1 MGKLDGKIALIT
13 GGGSGIGRAT
23 ALLFASEG
31 ARLAVV
37 DRAEDNARVVAAEI
51 TQGGG
56 EAIAIVADVSKAA
69 DTERMV
75 AETVG
80 RFGRLDILY
89 NNAGIGFARRTH
101 LLTEEEWDR
110 TIDVDLKGVFL
121 GCKYALPEL
130 MKRGGAILS
139 TASVAGIEGFRQM
152 AAYCAAKA
160 GVILL
165 TKSLAMDY
173 AEHGIRV
180 NCICPGSI
188 ETPLYESGFDNLTPE
203 KRARAHQMFAAMH
216 LLGRAGSPEEIARAA
231 LFLCSQDASFITG
244 QAVVVDGGYSTGH
257 RMGFGPINPTVR
269 RPN

>member
-1 MGKLDGKIALIT
+1 MGKLDGKVALIT

-23 ALLFASEG
+23 AILFAAEG
-31 ARLAVV
+31 AKLSVV
-37 DRAEDNARVVAAEI
+37 DRAEDSARAVAAEI
-51 TQGGG
+51 TQAGGA
-56 EAIAIVADVSKAA
+56 AIAIRADVSKAA

-75 AETVG
+75 AETAG
-80 RFGRLDILY
+80 HFGRLDILY
-89 NNAGIGFARRTH
+89 NNAGIGIARRTH
-101 LLTEEEWDR
+101 LLTEEEWDL

-130 MKRGGAILS
+130 MKQGGAILS
-139 TASVAGIEGFRQM
+139 TASVAGLEGFRQM

-180 NCICPGSI
+180 NCICPGAI
-188 ETPLYESGFDNLTPE
+188 ETPLFESAFENLTPE
-203 KRARAHQMFAAMH
+203 ERVRGHQRFAVMH
-216 LLGRAGSPEEIARAA
+216 LVGRTGKPEEIARAA

-244 QAVVVDGGYSTGH
+244 QAVVVDGGYTAGH
-257 RMGFGPINPTVR
+257 RMIRLP
-269 RPN
+269 

>member
-1 MGKLDGKIALIT
+1 MAKLDGKVALIT
-13 GGGSGIGRAT
+13 GSGSGIGRAT
-23 ALLFASEG
+23 ALLFAAEG
-31 ARLAVV
+31 AKLAIV
-37 DRAEDNARVVAAEI
+37 DRAEDNARAVAAEI
-51 TQGGG
+51 TKSGG
-56 EAIAIVADVSKAA
+56 EAIAIRADVAKAA
-69 DTERMV
+69 DTEQMV
-75 AETVG
+75 ADTIG
-80 RFGRLDILY
+80 QFGSLDILY
-89 NNAGIGFARRTH
+89 NNAGIGFPRRAH

-121 GCKYALPEL
+121 GCRYALPEL

-160 GVILL
+160 GVIML

-203 KRARAHQMFAAMH
+203 RRARAHQEFAAMH
-216 LLGRAGSPEEIARAA
+216 LLGRTGEPEEIARVA
-231 LFLCSQDASFITG
+231 LFLCSQDSSFITG
-244 QAVVVDGGYSTGH
+244 QALVVDGGYSTGH
-257 RMGFGPINPTVR
+257 RLVKLG
-269 RPN
+269 

>member
-1 MGKLDGKIALIT
+1 MGKLEGKIALIT
-13 GGGSGIGRAT
+13 GGGSGIGRAS
-23 ALLFASEG
+23 ALMFAAEG
-31 ARLAVV
+31 AKVSV
-37 DRAEDNARVVAAEI
+37 IDRAEDNARAVAAEI
-51 TQGGG
+51 VKGGG
-56 EAIAIVADVSKAA
+56 EAIAIRADVSKAA

-75 AETVG
+75 AETAG
-80 RFGRLDILY
+80 HFGNLDILY

-130 MKRGGAILS
+130 MKHGGVILS
-139 TASVAGIEGFRQM
+139 TASIAGLEGLRQM

-188 ETPLYESGFDNLTPE
+188 ETPLYESGFENLTPE
-203 KRARAHQMFAAMH
+203 KRARAQQMFAAMH
-216 LLGRAGSPEEIARAA
+216 LLGRAGEPDEIARVA

-244 QAVVVDGGYSTGH
+244 QAVVVDGGYTTGH
-257 RMGFGPINPTVR
+257 RMIR
-269 RPN
+269 LS

>member
-1 MGKLDGKIALIT
+1 
-13 GGGSGIGRAT
+13 
-23 ALLFASEG
+23 
-31 ARLAVV
+31 
-37 DRAEDNARVVAAEI
+37 
-51 TQGGG
+51 
-56 EAIAIVADVSKAA
+56 
-69 DTERMV
+69 MV
-75 AETVG
+75 AETAG
-80 RFGRLDILY
+80 RFGTLDILY

-130 MKRGGAILS
+130 MKHGGAILS

-188 ETPLYESGFDNLTPE
+188 ETPLYESGFDHLTPE
-203 KRARAHQMFAAMH
+203 KRARAHQTFAAMH
-216 LLGRAGSPEEIARAA
+216 LLGRAGEPEEIARVA

-257 RMGFGPINPTVR
+257 RMIRLT
-269 RPN
+269 

>member
-1 MGKLDGKIALIT
+1 MTPPRRSIFIT
-13 GGGSGIGRAT
+13 GAASGMGRET
-23 ALLFASEG
+23 ARLFASKGWFVGGYDVNEVG
-31 ARLAVV
+31 LADLRAELGEENCLARRLDVT
-37 DRAEDNARVVAAEI
+37 DRADYREALDEFAPAA
-51 TQGGG
+51 G
-56 EAIAIVADVSKAA
+56 
-69 DTERMV
+69 
-75 AETVG
+75 
-80 RFGRLDILY
+80 GRLDILY

-269 RPN
+269 KPN

>member
-1 MGKLDGKIALIT
+1 MGKLEGKIALIT

-23 ALLFASEG
+23 ALMFAAEG
-31 ARLAVV
+31 AKVSVV
-37 DRAEDNARVVAAEI
+37 DRAEESARTVAAEI
-51 TQGGG
+51 VKCGG
-56 EAIAIVADVSKAA
+56 EAIAIRADVSKAA

-75 AETVG
+75 VETAG
-80 RFGRLDILY
+80 HFGRLDILY

-130 MKRGGAILS
+130 MKRGGVILS
-139 TASVAGIEGFRQM
+139 TASIAGLEGSRQM
-152 AAYCAAKA
+152 AAYCAAKG

-173 AEHGIRV
+173 AEYGIRV
-180 NCICPGSI
+180 NCICPGAI
-188 ETPLYESGFDNLTPE
+188 ETPLYESGFENLTPE

-216 LLGRAGSPEEIARAA
+216 LLRRTGEPDEIARVA

-244 QAVVVDGGYSTGH
+244 QAVVVDGGFTAGH
-257 RMGFGPINPTVR
+257 RMIR
-269 RPN
+269 LS

>member
-13 GGGSGIGRAT
+13 GAGSGIGRAT
-23 ALLFASEG
+23 ALMFAGEG
-31 ARLAVV
+31 AKVAVV
-37 DRAEDNARVVAAEI
+37 DRAEDHALAVAAEI
-51 TQGGG
+51 GQSGG
-56 EAIAIVADVSKAA
+56 EAVAVRADVSKAA

-75 AETVG
+75 VETIG

-130 MKRGGAILS
+130 MKRGGVILS

-160 GVILL
+160 GVIML

-216 LLGRAGSPEEIARAA
+216 LVGRAGEPQEIARVAM
-231 LFLCSQDASFITG
+231 FLCSQDASFITG
-244 QAVVVDGGYSTGH
+244 QAVVVDGGYTTGH
-257 RMGFGPINPTVR
+257 RMIRLT
-269 RPN
+269 

>member
-13 GGGSGIGRAT
+13 GSGSGIGRAT
-23 ALLFASEG
+23 ALVFAAEG
-31 ARLAVV
+31 AKVAVV
-37 DRAEDNARVVAAEI
+37 DRAGDNARAVAAEI
-51 TQGGG
+51 AKGGG
-56 EAIAIVADVSKAA
+56 EAVAIVADVSKGA

-152 AAYCAAKA
+152 AAVLRGEGRRDHADQVVSDGLRGAWDSRSTASVPDRSKRRS
-160 GVILL
+160 
-165 TKSLAMDY
+165 T
-173 AEHGIRV
+173 RV
-180 NCICPGSI
+180 
-188 ETPLYESGFDNLTPE
+188 
-203 KRARAHQMFAAMH
+203 
-216 LLGRAGSPEEIARAA
+216 
-231 LFLCSQDASFITG
+231 AST
-244 QAVVVDGGYSTGH
+244 T
-257 RMGFGPINPTVR
+257 
-269 RPN
+269 

>member
-1 MGKLDGKIALIT
+1 MFTPVT
-13 GGGSGIGRAT
+13 GRAVLVTGATKGIGKGIAAT
-23 ALLFASEG
+23 FVNAG
-31 ARLAVV
+31 AR
-37 DRAEDNARVVAAEI
+37 VAIVGRDPEVGA
-51 TQGGG
+51 QAMSDLGADGG
-56 EAIAIVADVSKAA
+56 EVAYVQADVGVAA

-75 AETVG
+75 AETGG
-80 RFGRLDILY
+80 RFGTLDILY

-130 MKRGGAILS
+130 MKHGGAILS

-216 LLGRAGSPEEIARAA
+216 LLGRAGEPEEIARVA

-244 QAVVVDGGYSTGH
+244 QAVIVDGGYSTGH
-257 RMGFGPINPTVR
+257 RMIRLT
-269 RPN
+269 

>member
-1 MGKLDGKIALIT
+1 MGKLDGKVALIT

-23 ALLFASEG
+23 AILFAAEG
-31 ARLAVV
+31 AKLAVV
-37 DRAEDNARVVAAEI
+37 DRAEDSARTVAGEI
-51 TQGGG
+51 SRAGGS
-56 EAIAIVADVSKAA
+56 AIAIRADVSKAA

-75 AETVG
+75 AETAG
-80 RFGRLDILY
+80 HFGHLDILY

-121 GCKYALPEL
+121 GCKYALPAL
-130 MKRGGAILS
+130 MKQGGVILS
-139 TASVAGIEGFRQM
+139 TASVAGLEGFRQM

-188 ETPLYESGFDNLTPE
+188 GTPLYESGFDNLTPE
-203 KRARAHQMFAAMH
+203 KRERAHQMFAAMH
-216 LLGRAGSPEEIARAA
+216 LVGRTGEPEEIARAA

-244 QAVVVDGGYSTGH
+244 QAIVVDGGYTTGH
-257 RMGFGPINPTVR
+257 RMI
-269 RPN
+269 RPS

>member
-23 ALLFASEG
+23 AILFAAEG
-31 ARLAVV
+31 AKLSVV
-37 DRAEDNARVVAAEI
+37 DRAEDSARAVAAEI
-51 TQGGG
+51 TQAGGA
-56 EAIAIVADVSKAA
+56 AIAIRADVSKAA

-75 AETVG
+75 AETAG
-80 RFGRLDILY
+80 HFGRLDILY
-89 NNAGIGFARRTH
+89 NNAGIGIARRTH
-101 LLTEEEWDR
+101 LLTEEEWDL

-130 MKRGGAILS
+130 MKQGGAILS
-139 TASVAGIEGFRQM
+139 TASVAGLEGFRQM

-180 NCICPGSI
+180 NCICPGAI
-188 ETPLYESGFDNLTPE
+188 ETPLFESAFENLTPE
-203 KRARAHQMFAAMH
+203 ERVRGHQRFAVMH
-216 LLGRAGSPEEIARAA
+216 PVGRTGKPEEIARAA

-244 QAVVVDGGYSTGH
+244 QAVVVDGGYTAGH
-257 RMGFGPINPTVR
+257 RMIRLP
-269 RPN
+269 

>member
-13 GGGSGIGRAT
+13 GAGSGIGRAT
-23 ALLFASEG
+23 ALVFAAEG
-31 ARLAVV
+31 AKVAVV
-37 DRAEDNARVVAAEI
+37 DRAEDHALAVAAEI
-51 TQGGG
+51 GQSGG
-56 EAIAIVADVSKAA
+56 EAVTVRADVSKAA

-75 AETVG
+75 VETIG

-130 MKRGGAILS
+130 MKRGGVILS

-160 GVILL
+160 GVIML

-216 LLGRAGSPEEIARAA
+216 LVGRAGEPQEIARVAM
-231 LFLCSQDASFITG
+231 FLCSQDASFITG
-244 QAVVVDGGYSTGH
+244 QAVVVDGGYTTGH
-257 RMGFGPINPTVR
+257 RMIRLT
-269 RPN
+269 

>member
-13 GGGSGIGRAT
+13 GAGSGIGRAT
-23 ALLFASEG
+23 ALLFAAEG
-31 ARLAVV
+31 AKVAVA
-37 DRAEDNARVVAAEI
+37 DRAADNARAVVAEI
-51 TQGGG
+51 AGSGG
-56 EAIAIVADVSKAA
+56 EAIAIVADVSKTA

-75 AETVG
+75 ADTVG

-130 MKRGGAILS
+130 MKHGGVILS

-203 KRARAHQMFAAMH
+203 RRERAHQAFAAMH
-216 LLGRAGSPEEIARAA
+216 LLGRAGEPEEIARVA

-244 QAVVVDGGYSTGH
+244 QAVVADGGYSTGH
-257 RMGFGPINPTVR
+257 RIGLGHIAPAVR
-269 RPN
+269 TTK

>member
-13 GGGSGIGRAT
+13 GAGSGIGRAT
-23 ALLFASEG
+23 ALVFAAEG
-31 ARLAVV
+31 AKVAVV
-37 DRAEDNARVVAAEI
+37 DRAEDHALAVAAEI
-51 TQGGG
+51 GQSGG
-56 EAIAIVADVSKAA
+56 EAVTVRADVSKAA

-75 AETVG
+75 AETIG

-130 MKRGGAILS
+130 MKRGGVILS

-160 GVILL
+160 GVIML

-216 LLGRAGSPEEIARAA
+216 LVGRAGEPQEIARVAM
-231 LFLCSQDASFITG
+231 FLCSQDASFITG
-244 QAVVVDGGYSTGH
+244 QAVVVDGGYTTGH
-257 RMGFGPINPTVR
+257 RMIRLT
-269 RPN
+269 

>member
-13 GGGSGIGRAT
+13 GGGSGIGRAA
-23 ALLFASEG
+23 ALLFAGEG
-31 ARLAVV
+31 AKLSIV
-37 DRAEDNARVVAAEI
+37 DWADDNARAVAAEI
-51 TQGGG
+51 GARGG
-56 EAIAIVADVSKAA
+56 EAIALRADVSRATDAERKVAA
-69 DTERMV
+69 
-75 AETVG
+75 TVR

-110 TIDVDLKGVFL
+110 TIDIDLKGVFL

-130 MKRGGAILS
+130 MKHGGVILS
-139 TASVAGIEGFRQM
+139 TASVAGLEGIRQM

-160 GVILL
+160 GVIML

-180 NCICPGSI
+180 NCICPGTI
-188 ETPLYESGFDNLTPE
+188 ETPLNASGYENLSPE
-203 KRARAHQMFAAMH
+203 RRERAHRTVAAMH
-216 LLGRAGSPEEIARAA
+216 LLGRTGQPEEIASVA

-244 QAVVVDGGYSTGH
+244 QAVVVDGGYTAGH
-257 RMGFGPINPTVR
+257 RMVR
-269 RPN
+269 VP

>member
-23 ALLFASEG
+23 SLMFASEG
-31 ARLAVV
+31 AKVAVV
-37 DRAEDNARVVAAEI
+37 DRAGESARAVFAEI
-51 TQGGG
+51 TNAGGK
-56 EAIAIVADVSKAA
+56 AVAVVADVSSAA
-69 DTERMV
+69 DAERMV
-75 AETVG
+75 AETMG

-130 MKRGGAILS
+130 MKHGGAILS

-203 KRARAHQMFAAMH
+203 RRARAHQMFAAMH
-216 LLGRAGSPEEIARAA
+216 LLGRAGEPDEIARVA

-257 RMGFGPINPTVR
+257 RMIR
-269 RPN
+269 LS

>member
-1 MGKLDGKIALIT
+1 MGQLDGKIALIT
-13 GGGSGIGRAT
+13 GAGSGIGRAT
-23 ALLFASEG
+23 ALVFAAEG
-31 ARLAVV
+31 AKLAVV
-37 DRAEDNARVVAAEI
+37 DRAEDHALAVAAEI
-51 TQGGG
+51 GQGGA
-56 EAIAIVADVSKAA
+56 EAIAVRADVSKAA

-75 AETVG
+75 AETIG

-130 MKRGGAILS
+130 MKRGGVILS

-160 GVILL
+160 GVIML

-216 LLGRAGSPEEIARAA
+216 LVGRAGEPQEIARVAM
-231 LFLCSQDASFITG
+231 FLCSQDASFITG
-244 QAVVVDGGYSTGH
+244 QAVVVDGGYTTGH
-257 RMGFGPINPTVR
+257 RMIRLT
-269 RPN
+269 